1 MTAKIDTAKL
11 RRLAENTTPGPWH
24 CRNKVGVVYGPDC
37 IVARCGDFAAKEL
50 VEFNGDR
57 WKADAAHIAAAN
69 PAVILAL
76 LDELDAA
83 RKAEAAA
90 YERAA
95 EWCRQEA
102 YRLGAV
108 DGYSYASGQEYAF
121 SRAAAAIRAFGEEG
135 A

>member
-37 IVARCGDFAAKEL
+37 IVARCGGFAAKEL

-83 RKAEAAA
+83 RKVEAAA

-95 EWCRQEA
+95 QVAEDYPDTQKYVEP
-102 YRLGAV
+102 YRAC
-108 DGYSYASGQEYAF
+108 AEI
-121 SRAAAAIRAFGEEG
+121 AAAIRAFGEEG